1 MTSRRGGVCSRLFDR
16 CLRDP
21 PWHSACRVPSARFV
35 SKEQK
40 TMVNSRGFIG
50 RRAAWKNALTPGQY
64 VTEDFPVL
72 SADPTPHVPLE
83 QWEFTIEGE
92 DALRRRD
99 WRAFASCRPA
109 HPTDIHCVTGWAA
122 TGPRS
127 GLLLSGRFR
136 LDEAFRIERDT
147 AVQPSGIRLGPGHQE
162 DVLDWMNHA
171 VTNNPRD
178 LVSGVERVVSVNIVT
193 CSRPDVRAE
202 RRHALRR
209 RRQQPN

>member
-1 MTSRRGGVCSRLFDR
+1 
-16 CLRDP
+16 
-21 PWHSACRVPSARFV
+21 
-35 SKEQK
+35 
-40 TMVNSRGFIG
+40 MVNSRGFIG

-162 DVLDWMNHA
+162 DVLDWTNHA
-171 VTNNPRD
+171 VTSNPRD

-209 RRQQPN
+209 RRQQPNTS

>member
-1 MTSRRGGVCSRLFDR
+1 
-16 CLRDP
+16 
-21 PWHSACRVPSARFV
+21 VPSARFV

-40 TMVNSRGFIG
+40 TMVNSRGFIE

-109 HPTDIHCVTGWAA
+109 HPTDIHCVTGWPKLN
-122 TGPRS
+122 TMWKGVS
-127 GLLLSGRFR
+127 
-136 LDEAFRIERDT
+136 LDTF
-147 AVQPSGIRLGPGHQE
+147 L
-162 DVLDWMNHA
+162 NK
-171 VTNNPRD
+171 
-178 LVSGVERVVSVNIVT
+178 VSGERPQDRGQVFSCQVGSVLMKHFASSETRPFSHPVFASAPVIKKT
-193 CSRPDVRAE
+193 CLIGRTTP
-202 RRHALRR
+202 
-209 RRQQPN
+209 

>member
-1 MTSRRGGVCSRLFDR
+1 
-16 CLRDP
+16 
-21 PWHSACRVPSARFV
+21 
-35 SKEQK
+35 
-40 TMVNSRGFIG
+40 MVNSRGFIG

-109 HPTDIHCVTGWAA
+109 HPTDIHCVTGWPKLNTLWKGVSLDTFLNKVSGRAA

-162 DVLDWMNHA
+162 DVLDWTNHA
-171 VTNNPRD
+171 VTSNPRD

-209 RRQQPN
+209 RRQQPNTS